1 MIIAHFVQ
9 TLLYH
14 QRRSHTHAWIFAPD
28 PQFGNPQHSTFSF
41 LQALQRRLEDY
52 QDEDGEFLPLPFS
65 QSFMLHEHE
74 KALAVDDELQRH
86 IFAMSRS
93 TMTLDQGGTGNDN
106 DIWEVIGCETLFH
119 LFTSQ
124 IDQLNRPSLEYF
136 NDPCTLREDSSSW
149 KQ

>member
-14 QRRSHTHAWIFAPD
+14 QRRSHTHAWIFPPD
-28 PQFGNPQHSTFSF
+28 PQFGIRSILLFHFCKLCKGVWRTIRTKTENFSRF
-41 LQALQRRLEDY
+41 H
-52 QDEDGEFLPLPFS
+52 FHKV
-65 QSFMLHEHE
+65 FMLHEHE

-93 TMTLDQGGTGNDN
+93 TMTLDEGEMGNDH